1 MDVESG
7 ERLADSG
14 GRGSPQARESGRGY
28 RGEAGPARAGLER
41 VMRKRPELH
50 VVRQPEAPAAS
61 YVVQLREHAWRDL
74 VRRLEKTVPH
84 RKPSIT

>member
-1 MDVESG
+1 MDVEQG
-7 ERLADSG
+7 ERLAHGG
-14 GRGSPQARESGRGY
+14 GRGSPQARELGRGY
-28 RGEAGPARAGLER
+28 RGEAGPAGAGFGR

-61 YVVQLREHAWRDL
+61 NVVHLRERAWRDL

-84 RKPSIT
+84 RKPTLT